1 MASTADGRVY
11 EGAFGA
17 RERGA
22 GPPMTVDT
30 VFRIASMTKAVTC
43 VAAMQLVEQG
53 KLSLEGPLPDID
65 RALSAPQV
73 LEGFDASG
81 APRLRPAVRP
91 VTLRHLLTHTSGFV
105 YEAWDE
111 KIARYVPATGTPPT
125 NTGKLAALRLPLA
138 FDPGDRWE
146 YGIGIDWVG
155 RVVEAVSGQPLDAY
169 VREHVFAPLGMRDSG
184 FQISPEQRARQVRV
198 HARQG
203 DGGLDP
209 QPLETPFV
217 PEFWAGGGGLYST
230 APDYLAFV
238 EMLLGGGARGGV
250 RILRAE
256 TVARMGENHIG
267 DLPAGVLSTQNP
279 ARSANVD
286 FFPGAQVRWGLAYM
300 LNMEPGPNGRR
311 AGTVSWAGI
320 YNTYYWIDPAARVTG
335 VIMSQILPF
344 ADPRAV
350 AVYGRFERA
359 VYDALAG

>member
-1 MASTADGRVY
+1 
-11 EGAFGA
+11 
-17 RERGA
+17 
-22 GPPMTVDT
+22 
-30 VFRIASMTKAVTC
+30 MTKAVTC

-73 LEGFDASG
+73 LEGFDPSG

-91 VTLRHLLTHTSGFV
+91 VTLHHLLTHTSGFV

-169 VREHVFAPLGMRDSG
+169 VREHVSAPLGMRDSG

-209 QPLETPFV
+209 QPLEAAIV

-267 DLPAGVLSTQNP
+267 DLPAGVLRTQNP
-279 ARSANVD
+279 GRSANVD